1 MDALLH
7 FLGEVVDLAVDEF
20 PRWSQLPSMRFFYPR
35 KTIHTLHTYSQTVK
49 HQMDTREEFISKTLH
64 TTLHKPYTLCFA
76 KLVDITGSLWVG
88 I

>member
-7 FLGEVVDLAVDEF
+7 FLEELVDWAVDEF
-20 PRWSQLPSMRFFYPR
+20 PGWSQRSSIRFLSPK
-35 KTIHTLHTYSQTVK
+35 KTLHTLHTYSQTVK